1 MTTNQRKRYNRDSKE
16 EAVNLKTEFG
26 EEEKDG
32 NPESRAALQME
43 LRRVRME
50 IKCLRVVRETL
61 IKAAVFLAKEQQ

>member
-50 IKCLRVVRETL
+50 IKCLRVEREIL

>member
-1 MTTNQRKRYNRDSKE
+1 MTTNQRKRYNREFKE

-50 IKCLRVVRETL
+50 IKCLREEREIL

>member
-1 MTTNQRKRYNRDSKE
+1 MTTNQRKRYNREFKE

-32 NPESRAALQME
+32 KPESRAALQME
-43 LRRVRME
+43 LCRMRME
-50 IKCLRVVRETL
+50 IKCFRVEREIL